1 MRSREKEWFRRAGR
15 ASLVQEGK
23 DPAQGFGVVFP
34 WGEEK
39 ADLWGERP
47 HLLGKLAAPLYRFA
61 GSFPELLGARG
72 GKLTQGGQAYRVL
85 RAEEVT
91 FGGRRLWEQAL
102 LERWEDDGGN

>member
-1 MRSREKEWFRRAGR
+1 MRVRSDTWFRPVGKVT
-15 ASLVQEGK
+15 LTCQDGTQVQ
-23 DPAQGFGVVFP
+23 GVGAVYP
-34 WGEEK
+34 WREEK

-91 FGGRRLWEQAL
+91 LGGRRLWEQAL

>member
-15 ASLVQEGK
+15 VSLVQEGK

-39 ADLWGERP
+39 ADLWGKRP

-91 FGGRRLWEQAL
+91 LGGRRLWEQAL

>member
-39 ADLWGERP
+39 ADL
-47 HLLGKLAAPLYRFA
+47 RFA

-91 FGGRRLWEQAL
+91 LGGRRLWEQAL